1 MSVTVGRTAPQC
13 DVVLADRV
21 LVVRGDLDLP
31 CAAHFLSVAFVAF
44 QPGAPIIVDLREVPF
59 VDSAGIAALLE
70 LRRRAGGS
78 AAAATL
84 IGVQDNVLS
93 LLGIAGLVDLFTVR
107 SEPPR

>member
-44 QPGAPIIVDLREVPF
+44 QPGAIVDLREVPF

-93 LLGIAGLVDLFTVR
+93 LLGIAGLVDLFTLR